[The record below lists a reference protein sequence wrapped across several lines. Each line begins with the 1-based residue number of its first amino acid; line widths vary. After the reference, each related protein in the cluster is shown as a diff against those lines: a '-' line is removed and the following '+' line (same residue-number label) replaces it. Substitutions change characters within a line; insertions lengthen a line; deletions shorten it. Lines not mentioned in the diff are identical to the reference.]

1 MSDVMNQKRTTHGLL
16 AAFKNHDDLLE
27 AATRAHAEGYRK
39 MDAYSPFPV
48 EGLAAALGRKPFGIS
63 FLFLIGGVSGCV
75 GGFLLQWFAMAIDY
89 PLNIGGRPLNSWP
102 MFIPITFELT
112 ILGAAL
118 AGFLGT
124 LLLNGAFELYHPVF
138 NIPEFRNRASRD
150 GFFLCIEA
158 SDAKYDATRTAA
170 FLRKLAP
177 LWVREVES

>member
-1 MSDVMNQKRTTHGLL
+1 MIQKRTTHGLL
-16 AAFKNHDDLLE
+16 AAFRNRDDLLE

-39 MDAYSPFPV
+39 MDAYSPLPI
-48 EGLAAALGRKPFGIS
+48 EGLAAALGRKPVGVS
-63 FLFLIGGVSGCV
+63 ALFLIGGVCGCLA
-75 GGFLLQWFAMAIDY
+75 GFLLQWFAMAIDY
-89 PLNIGGRPLNSWP
+89 PLNIGGKPLNSWP

-124 LLLNGAFELYHPVF
+124 LILNGAFELYHPVF
-138 NIPEFRNRASRD
+138 NVQEFRDSASRD

-158 SDAKYDATRTAA
+158 TDAKYDSIQTAV

-177 LWVREVES
+177 LWVREVDS